1 MTKLGI
7 SDELLEALHED
18 VEKYKNPM
26 DFVWVIALLA
36 VGAAS
41 VLALTFGSLDSS
53 SWVYNLLCFV
63 AFATIVAGL
72 IILLVNKKSYRYKG
86 SRSMVTNYGVFC
98 ENGNDNRLLNAF
110 NNGDWKAISSMT
122 TDIETGLRLDVLVSK
137 DRKYCV
143 CRPMRYVPFDFQ
155 PMADLRRLDEKE
167 AAAVMAELE
176 KQDK

>member
-7 SDELLEALHED
+7 SDELLETLKED
-18 VEKYKNPM
+18 VEKYKNPT
-26 DFVWVIALLA
+26 DFVWVVALLA
-36 VGAAS
+36 VGVAA
-41 VLALTFGSLDSS
+41 VLAIAFGSMDSS

-72 IILLVNKKSYRYKG
+72 IVLLVNKKSYRYKG
-86 SRSMVTNYGVFC
+86 SRSKVTHYGVFC
-98 ENGNDNRLLNAF
+98 ENGNDNKLLNAF
-110 NNGDWKAISSMT
+110 NNGDWKTVFDIA

-167 AAAVMAELE
+167 AAAVVEGLE
-176 KQDK
+176 KLDK